1 MKNIKKIIK
10 DNLNIIYM
18 LINFVIFNLFI
29 TKLNVIFSK
38 TLVDQIIFGFI
49 LIVLPLF
56 IFKNKNIKKLEG
68 YNKISFKILI
78 GLISLWISYS
88 LIGSNLFL
96 ENINRFFISKLIYLA
111 ILTFAFI
118 PLVLTTL
125 FLLEVASEKVKLTKK
140 LPELSRKKEN
150 IILLVV
156 SLIYTVI
163 SYIFFAPG
171 LISPDTYVQWLEA
184 IGHNGIGDGGSAL
197 LGIIYRPFAMIF
209 VKPEVFLTFQAFL
222 FAFIIGKIILY
233 FKDKL
238 SYKLLF
244 LLWIVFLILPASFVY
259 SFTLWKDIPFTLV
272 VLINTYFLLRYVRGD
287 LNNKLWLLFGIT
299 NTFMYFF
306 RHNGKIVTMF
316 LIIYFIIMFILKKK
330 KEFLIFILSSI
341 ILILF
346 ISKILFPAF
355 KVDTRINHGNSPIT
369 TMVAHVYSKVLI
381 DNHKVDKKIEKIM
394 AKYADKDHYIKLYN
408 KYNIDYLSFNE
419 DRINKYLKNKM
430 DVKETIEVYFYLLT
444 HYPHYVIEE
453 RFLGTDLLWNMSMSK
468 ESFNYIFVGGAELL
482 ISKDSEYEIYKK
494 IDPRVKNEFT
504 FLPPKYN
511 IGSKYFDLVANL
523 RTKYNILDNIF
534 FRVGMYINL
543 LLILCLFILKHNKKH
558 FIITS
563 VVLVNTFTWVILM
576 LHQSYRYLWYIPV
589 LVLFILLS
597 SILYVKEKKV
607 NE

>member
-125 FLLEVASEKVKLTKK
+125 FCLEVASEKVKLTKE

-184 IGHNGIGDGGSAL
+184 IGHNAIGDGGSAL

-209 VKPEVFLTFQAFL
+209 VKPEIFLTFQAFL

-299 NTFMYFF
+299 NTLMYFF

-316 LIIYFIIMFILKKK
+316 LIIYFIILFILKKK

>member
-184 IGHNGIGDGGSAL
+184 IGHNAIGDGGSAL
-197 LGIIYRPFAMIF
+197 LGIIYRPFAMLF

-299 NTFMYFF
+299 NTLMYFF

-381 DNHKVDKKIEKIM
+381 DNHKVDKNIEKIM

-430 DVKETIEVYFYLLT
+430 DVKETIEVYFYLLRY
-444 HYPHYVIEE
+444 YPHYVIEE

-504 FLPPKYN
+504 FLTPKYN
-511 IGSKYFDLVANL
+511 IGSKYFDLLANL
-523 RTKYNILDNIF
+523 IMKYNILDNIF
-534 FRVGMYINL
+534 FRIGMYINL
-543 LLILCLFILKHNKKH
+543 LLILCLFILKHNKKY

-576 LHQSYRYLWYIPV
+576 LHQSYRYLWYVPV

-597 SILYVKEKKV
+597 SILYVKEKKI